1 MESLELDS
9 THDLLN
15 RYKTKDGKNDD
26 ITIYSDEESI
36 FNSPSIELGRSAV
49 KNAKGSSPFKRFDMG
64 RSNSLSPSKK
74 VRNDYQDHLHRMRG
88 TSNTG
93 SPLKRNNYD
102 LSEYNDFDD
111 IKGMSGLN
119 IDSLSGSDS
128 TMDKE
133 IQRILDMSSL
143 KLPKLQDDHGKD
155 KTELLIKETHKLI
168 STVPASITSSKEGEA
183 YQKML
188 TTSIN
193 KLIKQVETMKRDVD
207 KKDSDAKSNRIQ
219 LSNLEMKMGL
229 YQRENSDLK
238 KELNQAKRRS
248 VTPQNDT
255 RENDLLR
262 TKLIKYRNLY
272 TESERE
278 NQELKSKLS
287 GGNESA
293 RQQTPVLE
301 ARPTSQAKSVDI
313 PSAMATPIAS
323 VALLQDAYKHRLI
336 ELQNQ
341 LSDII
346 NDVKDEPLQPEVQP
360 MDVPK
365 QPPHQ
370 VAESNEIQDSYSQP
384 SLRMLA
390 IFEDLVRAM
399 KNESIESKPLEKQ
412 YIERQSLPKETPP
425 NEPMEK
431 ESEKDQANPNDPVLE
446 KILTSIDKN
455 NQMYNK
461 LLEVFNSN
469 TKEQQVHINEPIV
482 SPKLEEDH
490 HIDPREREK
499 DIVFQCYVC
508 CPQNHK
514 FHAKRPCKRC
524 SAASSEASGSAG
536 NSATHSATHSA
547 GNSASDSTSNPQ
559 VRDSVPNHMADFSDS
574 KDNKTINLMGEYKWT
589 I

>member
-1 MESLELDS
+1 MEGLELDS
-9 THDLLN
+9 THELLN
-15 RYKTKDGKNDD
+15 RYKVKEGRNED
-26 ITIYSDEESI
+26 ITIYSDEDSI

-49 KNAKGSSPFKRFDMG
+49 RNTKNSSPFKKFGMG
-64 RSNSLSPSKK
+64 RSSSLSPSKK

-88 TSNTG
+88 NNNTG
-93 SPLKRNNYD
+93 SPLKRNNYE

-119 IDSLSGSDS
+119 IDSLSGSDN

-143 KLPKLQDDHGKD
+143 KLPELQDDQGKD

-168 STVPASITSSKEGEA
+168 NTVPPSITSSKEGEA

-193 KLIKQVETMKRDVD
+193 KLIKQVESMKRDLENRD
-207 KKDSDAKSNRIQ
+207 NEAKNHRIQ

-238 KELNQAKRRS
+238 KELNQVKKRS
-248 VTPQNDT
+248 VTPQNES

-272 TESERE
+272 TEVDRE
-278 NQELKSKLS
+278 NQELKSKHNGES
-287 GGNESA
+287 VKESA
-293 RQQTPVLE
+293 SQQTPVRE
-301 ARPTSQAKSVDI
+301 NPRPTSQANAAETPSGIEI
-313 PSAMATPIAS
+313 PLARTS
-323 VALLQDAYKHRLI
+323 LLQDAYKQRLL

-346 NDVKDEPLQPEVQP
+346 DDVKDEPPQPEIRPVLQPKVQP
-360 MDVPK
+360 
-365 QPPHQ
+365 HQ
-370 VAESNEIQDSYSQP
+370 KSESSEIPDAHSQP

-399 KNESIESKPLEKQ
+399 KNESDENKHIEKHT
-412 YIERQSLPKETPP
+412 ETQPVPNDTSP
-425 NEPMEK
+425 NESVKK
-431 ESEKDQANPNDPVLE
+431 ELVENQHNPIDPVLE
-446 KILTSIDKN
+446 KILTSLDKN
-455 NQMYNK
+455 NQMYNR
-461 LLEVFNSN
+461 LLDVLNADTN
-469 TKEQQVHINEPIV
+469 EQHVRISEPSTAPV
-482 SPKLEEDH
+482 LDETHYSDPKA
-490 HIDPREREK
+490 REK

-514 FHAKRPCKRC
+514 LHAKRPCKRC
-524 SAASSEASGSAG
+524 SATSSEASGSAG
-536 NSATHSATHSA
+536 NSVTHSA
-547 GNSASDSTSNPQ
+547 GNSASDSTSDTH
-559 VRDSVPNHMADFSDS
+559 VRDAGPNRMADFSDP

>member
-1 MESLELDS
+1 MDGLGLDS

-15 RYKTKDGKNDD
+15 RYKIKEGKNDD
-26 ITIYSDEESI
+26 ITIYSDEDSI

-64 RSNSLSPSKK
+64 RSSSLSPSKK

-102 LSEYNDFDD
+102 LSEYNDFDS
-111 IKGMSGLN
+111 IKGISGLN

-143 KLPKLQDDHGKD
+143 KLPELQDDHGKD

-168 STVPASITSSKEGEA
+168 NTVPDSITSSKEGEA
-183 YQKML
+183 YQKLL

-193 KLIKQVETMKRDVD
+193 KLIKQVETMKRDLD
-207 KKDSDAKSNRIQ
+207 KRDSEVKSSRIQ

-229 YQRENSDLK
+229 YQRENNDLK

-248 VTPQNDT
+248 VTPQTDT

-272 TESERE
+272 TEAERE
-278 NQELKSKLS
+278 NQEWKSKLTS
-287 GGNESA
+287 GNDSA

-301 ARPTSQAKSVDI
+301 HRPSSRIKSVHI
-313 PSAMATPIAS
+313 SSEMTTPITKAT
-323 VALLQDAYKHRLI
+323 LLQDPYKLRLI

-346 NDVKDEPLQPEVQP
+346 NDVKHEPPQSEAQTVT
-360 MDVPK
+360 DTK

-370 VAESNEIQDSYSQP
+370 VSELNEIQDTHSQP

-399 KNESIESKPLEKQ
+399 KNESNESKSIEKLPIEKQ
-412 YIERQSLPKETPP
+412 SVP
-425 NEPMEK
+425 NERAPSEPIEK
-431 ESEKDQANPNDPVLE
+431 ESEEGQSKPTVPVLE
-446 KILTSIDKN
+446 KILTSLDKN
-455 NQMYNK
+455 NQMYNR
-461 LLEVFNSN
+461 LLEVLSSN
-469 TKEQQVHINEPIV
+469 TKEQQVYIGEPAAV
-482 SPKLEEDH
+482 PEMEEDH
-490 HIDPREREK
+490 HNDPREREK
-499 DIVFQCYVC
+499 DIVFQYYVC

-514 FHAKRPCKRC
+514 LHTKRPCKRC

-536 NSATHSATHSA
+536 NSATHSNTHSA
-547 GNSASDSTSNPQ
+547 GNSAHDSVPGPQ
-559 VRDSVPNHMADFSDS
+559 VHHAAPNHMADFSDP